1 MQETENQQ
9 VKSRCPKVR
18 AKARDEA
25 LGNRKARAE
34 ARDEALGNSKGQGHG
49 QARNMAR
56 ARARAIQGTQRN
68 QRMSWSVI
76 LKRWLFLEGYL
87 RYYCDDR

>member
-1 MQETENQQ
+1 VQETENQQ

-49 QARNMAR
+49 QGEEHGKGKGKGDPGDAEE
-56 ARARAIQGTQRN
+56 
-68 QRMSWSVI
+68 S
-76 LKRWLFLEGYL
+76 KDELE
-87 RYYCDDR
+87 CDLEALVVFGGLLTVLL